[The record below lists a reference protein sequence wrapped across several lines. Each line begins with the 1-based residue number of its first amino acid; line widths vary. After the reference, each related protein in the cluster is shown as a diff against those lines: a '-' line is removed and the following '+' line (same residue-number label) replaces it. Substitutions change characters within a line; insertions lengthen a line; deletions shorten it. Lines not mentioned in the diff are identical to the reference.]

1 MKNTKK
7 NKILLP
13 LLAGLVIMLSAC
25 VGVFGDSILPGSSD
39 DPVVSKS
46 YVDSMSRFTPIEVK
60 AGKSVI
66 GGEGSEMILRSGEAS
81 AIGNGENGVS
91 DVTEGK
97 DLLDGYW
104 VFQNHLLLVPRA
116 DGRGIKATTDI
127 WVMVKGVYTV
137 Q

>member
-1 MKNTKK
+1 MKK
-7 NKILLP
+7 KILLP
-13 LLAGLVIMLSAC
+13 VVAVVVITLLAC
-25 VGVFGDSILPGSSD
+25 TGVFGDSITPGSSD

-46 YVDSMSRFTPIEVK
+46 YVDSMSVFTPVEVK
-60 AGKSVI
+60 AGKSVV
-66 GGEGSEMILRSGEAS
+66 GGEGCEMILRSGEAS
-81 AIGNGENGVS
+81 AIGNGQNGVS

-116 DGRGIKATTDI
+116 DGRGIRANTDI